1 MRAGFIQFA
10 GFAVLAL
17 LVGCSTSMQ
26 PVTPSGS
33 SSIFQDDGSSRGKIK
48 HVVIIVQENRSFD
61 NFFDC
66 FPGTDCVKSAPPPA
80 PQPEPTKRDNPCP
93 VMPTPSPGPT
103 ATPIQ
108 LQLNQKLT
116 AFDIDHS
123 YCAAFVQD
131 YDGGKMDG
139 FYWNL
144 GGPAGVAKAYA
155 YRVVAEK
162 QIQPYWDMAQQYVL
176 ADRTFPTQAS
186 GSFTAHQDLIRG
198 DTVVAKNES
207 VIDYPWNSKYAPL
220 WGCDDVPG
228 SVTSLITS
236 KKEYLYNKGPFPC
249 FSYETIRDTLD
260 AKDVSWK
267 YYVPTWPNNEGQ
279 YWNAFD
285 AIDAVRHDKNEWPN
299 KPKFNCT
306 NSCVSWPQTNVLCD
320 IAGSTQVRARAPNPP
335 GSVVL
340 PAVSW
345 VIPDGED
352 SDHGIAS
359 AKRNRSRLGGVGR
372 QRNRQKSVLELH
384 GNLHRLGRLG
394 RLLRPYSAPTGR
406 LSGSGGARPDDR
418 RVTLCQERLHLARS
432 VRVRQPV
439 EVRRIHFRV
448 AQPRDDGRTRKQS
461 H

>member
-26 PVTPSGS
+26 PVTPPGS
-33 SSIFQDDGSSRGKIK
+33 SSVFQDDGSSRGKIK

-108 LQLNQKLT
+108 LQLNQKLS

-139 FYWNL
+139 FYWNV

-162 QIQPYWDMAQQYVL
+162 QIQPYWDLAQQYVL

-236 KKEYLYNKGPFPC
+236 KSEYLYNKGPFPC

-279 YWNAFD
+279 YWNST
-285 AIDAVRHDKNEWPN
+285 AIFILWDDWGGYYDHIPPPQVDYQGLGVRVPMIVVSPYAKKGYISHVQYEFGSLL
-299 KPKFNCT
+299 KFAEYT
-306 NSCVSWPQTNVLCD
+306 FGLPSLGTTD
-320 IAGSTQVRARAPNPP
+320 VRANNLTDAFNF
-335 GSVVL
+335 
-340 PAVSW
+340 
-345 VIPDGED
+345 
-352 SDHGIAS
+352 
-359 AKRNRSRLGGVGR
+359 K
-372 QRNRQKSVLELH
+372 QKP
-384 GNLHRLGRLG
+384 RTFTPIK
-394 RLLRPYSAPTGR
+394 LLNQQH
-406 LSGSGGARPDDR
+406 DR
-418 RVTLCQERLHLARS
+418 RYFLMRPPSNT
-432 VRVRQPV
+432 PV
-439 EVRRIHFRV
+439 DT
-448 AQPRDDGRTRKQS
+448 Q
-461 H
+461 